1 MKQLETIVDEISSL
15 LKETEYRKNRLSWY
29 KVKDSLTIVFSIQKS
44 QYDSDTWYYYFGI
57 CLHEIAGSNSKTIS
71 NCQIRYRVNNAA
83 DGVLLT
89 AESIVHLLNRWDSMY
104 GDLMQL
110 RIHAIQGKLPVQST
124 VQAVRYLSSGD
135 LSCFVKS

>member
-1 MKQLETIVDEISSL
+1 MKQLETIVDEITSL
-15 LKETEYRKNRLSWY
+15 LKETEYRKNRFSWY
-29 KVKDSLTIVFSIQKS
+29 KVKDPLTVVLSIQKS

-104 GDLMQL
+104 GDLTQL
-110 RIHAIQGKLPVQST
+110 RIHAIQGNLPIQSK
-124 VQAVRYLSSGD
+124 VQAIRYLSSGD
-135 LSCFVKS
+135 LSRFAKS